1 MAKIKE
7 YICPKCFKKMAF
19 GKVAMLCTNTNI
31 NANCE
36 KARNKVVLYTHDA
49 YKGDKCPQ
57 CKSTLTMIC
66 PNCQY
71 PIPDAMKNSESYP
84 IAILGSKGAGKS
96 NYVAV
101 LIEYLKNK
109 ISLPFHFCMRGGDGK
124 TITRYA
130 TDFRDPLFKNK
141 KCLIGSDAG
150 EVDPLIFIME
160 FEKKGLFSKQKEDIN
175 LTFFDTAGENLD
187 SEKMMQEHN
196 RYLSY
201 SSSMILLL
209 DPLQIMAVRE
219 QLKGK
224 MSLPG
229 ILSDPNDIVDRVID
243 IVSKENERIKSGKDK
258 GKLDINIAVVFTK
271 IDAIDSLLDPSSC
284 LKNDSTHIRK
294 GYFDKNDF
302 EDENA
307 EMRSLVLEWLG
318 AGICQTL
325 ESTFKNVAYFGVS
338 ALGSCPDTEDMTIP
352 KFRPFRVADPF
363 LWLLAIDNKIEQK

>member
-1 MAKIKE
+1 MAKVKN
-7 YICPKCFKKMAF
+7 YICPKCFKKMGF
-19 GKVAMLCTNTNI
+19 SKVAMICTNTNI

-36 KARNKVVLYTHDA
+36 NAKEKIVIYGHDA
-49 YKGDKCPQ
+49 YKGDKCPK

-71 PIPDAMKNSESYP
+71 PIPDAMKNAESYP

-109 ISLPFHFCMRGGDGK
+109 ISLPFGFSMRGGDEK
-124 TITRYA
+124 TIKRYGS
-130 TDFRDPLFKNK
+130 DFRDPLFKHK
-141 KCLIGSDAG
+141 KCLTGSDAG

-160 FEKKGLFSKQKEDIN
+160 FDRKGLFSKQQEDIN
-175 LTFFDTAGENLD
+175 LTFFDTAGENLNSD
-187 SEKMMQEHN
+187 TMLQEHN

-209 DPLQIMAVRE
+209 DPLQIMTVRE
-219 QLKGK
+219 QLEGK
-224 MSLPG
+224 IPLPG
-229 ILSDPNDIVDRVID
+229 VLTDPNDIVDRVIN
-243 IVSKENERIKSGKDK
+243 IVGKENTRIKSGKDK
-258 GKLDINIAVVFTK
+258 GKLNINMAVVFTK
-271 IDAIDSLLDPSSC
+271 IDTIDSLLDPSSC

-307 EMRSLVLEWLG
+307 EMKSLVLEWLG
-318 AGICQTL
+318 ASICQTL
-325 ESTFKNVAYFGVS
+325 ESTFKNVGYFGVS
-338 ALGSCPDTEDMTIP
+338 ALGSTPDIKNMSIP